1 MKPGDLA
8 AILCLVSQR
17 FFFKKGLLTRVALKK
32 HPSGQVFPRLHFSS
46 VRIHIY
52 SCFDEIWP
60 FFGRPIPETNP
71 PFCDTRRAMP
81 NALGQGVSKK
91 PFPNFW
97 WGDATKFVG
106 GAAFGGVFGKRLKHN
121 SWSCFVLWVSSR
133 HFEKIVKR
141 WYISVYYGS
150 RRKPFN
156 INTISAVDDIKK
168 VSCLDFDGKSV
179 TKSSQRNPTHSHFG
193 DVWISH
199 ASLIQAKWC
208 ETSPVQLRL
217 FHRDATG
224 VGLVTDT
231 LGITKNA
238 EDGST

>member
-1 MKPGDLA
+1 MKLEILSA
-8 AILCLVSQR
+8 VLCLVSQR
-17 FFFKKGLLTRVALKK
+17 VFLKKGLLTRVALKNI
-32 HPSGQVFPRLHFSS
+32 HQCRFFHDFTS

-106 GAAFGGVFGKRLKHN
+106 GAAFGGVFGKKMKHN

-141 WYISVYYGS
+141 QIVKRWY
-150 RRKPFN
+150 
-156 INTISAVDDIKK
+156 
-168 VSCLDFDGKSV
+168 
-179 TKSSQRNPTHSHFG
+179 
-193 DVWISH
+193 
-199 ASLIQAKWC
+199 
-208 ETSPVQLRL
+208 
-217 FHRDATG
+217 
-224 VGLVTDT
+224 
-231 LGITKNA
+231 
-238 EDGST
+238 